1 MAREAGASSASS
13 WSVPPTDDLD
23 AQALDSYSRTV
34 AAVADRVG
42 PSVMRIDAVRDRR
55 SSRAAAGASG
65 SGFAI
70 TPDGFVVTN
79 SHVLRGT
86 ERMEAT
92 VFDGT
97 RSAATVVG
105 DDPDTDLA
113 VVRVDAP
120 VAVVAELGRSNAVRV
135 GQIVVAIGT
144 PTVFTARSR
153 QEWSARWE
161 LAPHGVRASV
171 DDVIQTDA
179 ALNPGNSGGPLA
191 NSRGRVIGVNTAAIL
206 GAQGL
211 AFAIGIDTA
220 LHVVSSL
227 IREGRVR
234 RSVIGVGAQNAP
246 LSRRFA
252 RFHGVEAE
260 AAVRVTSVEAASPAA
275 RAGLREGDLIVALD
289 GERVEG
295 IDDLHRLLTGERAG
309 KPAPITVLRGHERR
323 VLSISRPRDEPH
335 ASRVLILISEVKV
348 RWTGHRSA
356 IPSNA
361 VRC

>member
-42 PSVMRIDAVRDRR
+42 PSVIRIEAVRA
-55 SSRAAAGASG
+55 SSRAEAGASG

-79 SHVLRGT
+79 SHVIRGA
-86 ERMEAT
+86 ERVEAT
-92 VFDGT
+92 MFDGT
-97 RSAATVVG
+97 RSAATVMG
-105 DDPDTDLA
+105 DDRDTDLA

-120 VAVVAELGRSNAVRV
+120 VAVAAELGRSNTLRV
-135 GQIVVAIGT
+135 GQIVVAIGN
-144 PTVFTARSR
+144 PYGFHCTVTAGVVSALGRSLR
-153 QEWSARWE
+153 TESGR
-161 LAPHGVRASV
+161 LV

-260 AAVRVTSVEAASPAA
+260 VAVRVTSVEPVSPAA

-289 GERVEG
+289 GEQVEG

-309 KPAPITVLRGHERR
+309 KPAPITILRGYERR
-323 VLSISRPRDEPH
+323 VLSISPTAR
-335 ASRVLILISEVKV
+335 
-348 RWTGHRSA
+348 
-356 IPSNA
+356 
-361 VRC
+361 